1 MTAKEYLEY
10 VRSLDTR
17 LRIKELEITQ
27 LRNDIC
33 SIQALDYSKDKITG
47 GSPIDVSDKI
57 ARLDE
62 LIRRTNAEWDELI
75 DKREEARRLIL
86 ELPSAKQQELLRRRY
101 LRGEKW
107 EHMAVEMGCTWQNLY
122 ALHRRAL
129 RSFEKILKKVAVF

>member
-1 MTAKEYLEY
+1 M
-10 VRSLDTR
+10 
-17 LRIKELEITQ
+17 
-27 LRNDIC
+27 
-33 SIQALDYSKDKITG
+33 
-47 GSPIDVSDKI
+47 DVSDKI

-62 LIRRTNAEWDELI
+62 LIRCTNAEWDELI

-122 ALHRRAL
+122 ALHRRAI